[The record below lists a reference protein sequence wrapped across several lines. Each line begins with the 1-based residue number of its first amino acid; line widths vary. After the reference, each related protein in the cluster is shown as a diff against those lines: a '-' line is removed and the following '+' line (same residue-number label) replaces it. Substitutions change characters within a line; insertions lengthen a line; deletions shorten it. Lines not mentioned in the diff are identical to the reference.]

1 MASIGKLMKQA
12 AKMQRQMQEAQAQLA
27 DLIVEASSGGG
38 AIKVTAS
45 CDGAVKSIKIDPEAV
60 DTEDITI
67 LEDMVLGA
75 VNQALEKGRETQTA
89 EMGKLTG
96 GMGGG
101 MGQSITQQTVIENGR
116 QKTITKKTQIDR
128 DGN

>member
-1 MASIGKLMKQA
+1 MKQA

-27 DLIVEASSGGG
+27 DQIVEASSGGG

-75 VNQALEKGRETQTA
+75 VNQALEKGRETQAA

-101 MGQSITQQTVIENGR
+101 MGLPGF
-116 QKTITKKTQIDR
+116 
-128 DGN
+128 

>member
-1 MASIGKLMKQA
+1 MKQA
-12 AKMQRQMQEAQAQLA
+12 AKMQRQMQEAQEQLA
-27 DLIVEASSGGG
+27 DQLVEASSGGG
-38 AIKVTAS
+38 AVKVTAS

-60 DTEDITI
+60 DKDDMSM

-75 VNQALEKGRETQTA
+75 VNQALDKGRETQAA

-101 MGQSITQQTVIENGR
+101 MGLPGL
-116 QKTITKKTQIDR
+116 
-128 DGN
+128 

>member
-1 MASIGKLMKQA
+1 MKQA
-12 AKMQRQMQEAQAQLA
+12 AKMQRQMQEAQEQLA
-27 DLIVEASSGGG
+27 DQLVEATSGGG

-45 CDGAVKSIKIDPEAV
+45 CDGSVKSIKIDPEAV
-60 DTEDITI
+60 DTEDISM

-75 VNQALEKGRETQTA
+75 VNQALDKGRETQAA

-101 MGQSITQQTVIENGR
+101 MGLPGL
-116 QKTITKKTQIDR
+116 
-128 DGN
+128 

>member
-1 MASIGKLMKQA
+1 MKQA

-27 DLIVEASSGGG
+27 DQMGEASSGGG
-38 AIKVTAS
+38 AVKVTAS
-45 CDGAVKSIKIDPEAV
+45 CDGVVKSIRIDPDAV
-60 DTEDITI
+60 DAEDISM

-75 VNQALEKGRETQTA
+75 VNQALDKGRETQSA

-101 MGQSITQQTVIENGR
+101 MGLPGL
-116 QKTITKKTQIDR
+116 
-128 DGN
+128 

>member
-1 MASIGKLMKQA
+1 MASISKLMKQA

-27 DLIVEASSGGG
+27 EQIVEASSGGG
-38 AIKVTAS
+38 AVKVTAS
-45 CDGAVKSIKIDPEAV
+45 CDGVVKSISIDPDAV
-60 DTEDITI
+60 DTEDISM

-75 VNQALEKGRETQTA
+75 VNQALDKGRETQSA

-101 MGQSITQQTVIENGR
+101 MGLPGL
-116 QKTITKKTQIDR
+116 
-128 DGN
+128 

>member
-1 MASIGKLMKQA
+1 MKQA

-27 DLIVEASSGGG
+27 DQIVEASSGGG

-75 VNQALEKGRETQTA
+75 VNQALEKGRETQAA

-101 MGQSITQQTVIENGR
+101 MGLPGL
-116 QKTITKKTQIDR
+116 
-128 DGN
+128 